1 MSTLAVSPTLLCPK
15 AVPAERGAGVGAFY
29 HPELDALRF
38 LAFLAV
44 FVHHALPNDLALY
57 TGSGVPEAAARW
69 LLTAK
74 GAGAYGVDLFFTLSA
89 YLITELLVREHLSR
103 GRINVWAFY
112 ARRALRIWPLYFTA
126 LAAAVLLA
134 PRVLPAEEFGPVYV
148 VSFALFA
155 GNWACAWW
163 GLPFSVANPLWSVS
177 IEEQFYLAWPLLLL
191 CCGVGRI
198 RHLALAMLAVACGA
212 RIILAAT
219 GTEHP
224 GVWCN
229 TFARLD
235 PIACGALLAVGLRGG
250 APALGAAARL
260 ALCGGGLAVWLLVT
274 KYLQQDGPTSLVTYP
289 AVAAGSLMLL
299 VAALRPEAPLL
310 RRAPLSC
317 LVYLGRISYGLYV
330 FHLFALAF
338 MAQQLTLPLVGVP
351 LNFEQRVACAFVLTV
366 LLAAASYRWLEGPFL
381 RLKGRFSYAPAGGA
395 AERTRPTV
403 AVDEGGVLS
412 GGSRA

>member
-1 MSTLAVSPTLLCPK
+1 MSTLALSPSIPCPK
-15 AVPAERGAGVGAFY
+15 AAPAEHDARLGPFY

-44 FVHHALPNDLALY
+44 FVHHALPNDIALY
-57 TGSGVPEAAARW
+57 ADAGIPEAAARW

-112 ARRALRIWPLYFTA
+112 ARRALRIWPLYFTF

-134 PRVLPAEEFGPVYV
+134 PRLLPAEDLSPGYV
-148 VSFALFA
+148 ASFALFA

-163 GLPFSVANPLWSVS
+163 GLPFSVAGPLWSVS

-191 CCGVGRI
+191 CFGVGRL
-198 RHLALAMLAVACGA
+198 RHLAFALLAAAWAA
-212 RIILAAT
+212 RIILAAA
-219 GTEHP
+219 GVEHP

-235 PIACGALLAVGLRGG
+235 PIACGALLAVALRGG
-250 APALGAAARL
+250 APSLGPTARA

-274 KYLQQDGPTSLVTYP
+274 KYLHQDGPTSLVTYP

-299 VAALRPEAPLL
+299 VAALRPRAPLL

-338 MAQQLTLPLVGVP
+338 MAQQLVIPLIELPLNYE
-351 LNFEQRVACAFVLTV
+351 LRVACAFLLTV
-366 LLAAASYRWLEGPFL
+366 LLAAASYRWLESPFL
-381 RLKGRFSYAPAGGA
+381 RLKGRFSAVPSGAVAEHSRQTPAA
-395 AERTRPTV
+395 V
-403 AVDEGGVLS
+403 ALPVMS
-412 GGSRA
+412 